1 MQSSIDELPMC
12 VQADNRI
19 DEEQAARKEQEERF
33 VGEYKALTG
42 AAEVSVYGAAG
53 DSWWLDEVQV
63 LAAQLEESNSMLSAA
78 HEQLLY
84 EHKDT
89 KEAIA
94 MQVQLTSKP
103 PLHIL
108 SVLPL
113 LLPLYVLC
121 VLPLYVLCVLPLYVL
136 RVLPLLL
143 HGVPLWSRGVLT
155 LLQVE
160 VVSEKSESRALHFK
174 QEVNDLKT
182 SLWETMRIESQCNE
196 VCKTHFSQTAISCL

>member
-103 PLHIL
+103 PLRVL

-113 LLPLYVLC
+113 W
-121 VLPLYVLCVLPLYVL
+121 L

-143 HGVPLWSRGVLT
+143 RVLPLWLRGLPLWSRGVLT